1 MAHYEATVAS
11 LLPDGRA
18 EIVIRPDR
26 PDIPNAREIA
36 GRVCHCATENSIVR
50 TEALNLADAS
60 PGDWV
65 SVSRRSSSVVKNVM
79 ALVGF
84 PCAGSI
90 AGGILETSMESG
102 NLAIFVSAG
111 ALLGFLLGIWSYRR
125 WSDEN
130 MPVIDSVIK
139 PRDEVAAIFAARS
152 GAEGKGP
159 SGCQVGCDR
168 CAPLL

>member
-1 MAHYEATVAS
+1 MAQYGATVTG
-11 LLPDGRA
+11 LLPNGRA

-26 PDIPNAREIA
+26 PDIPHASEIA

-50 TEALNLADAS
+50 TEALNLAGAS

-65 SVSRRSSSVVKNVM
+65 SVSRKRSSVVKNVM
-79 ALVGF
+79 VLVGF
-84 PCAGSI
+84 PCAGSM
-90 AGGILETSMESG
+90 AGGILGASMESG
-102 NLAIFVSAG
+102 NLAIFVPAG
-111 ALLGFLLGIWSYRR
+111 ALLGFLLGIWFYRR

-130 MPVIDSVIK
+130 MPVIDSIIK
-139 PRDEVAAIFAARS
+139 TRDEVAAIFAARS

-168 CAPLL
+168 CASML